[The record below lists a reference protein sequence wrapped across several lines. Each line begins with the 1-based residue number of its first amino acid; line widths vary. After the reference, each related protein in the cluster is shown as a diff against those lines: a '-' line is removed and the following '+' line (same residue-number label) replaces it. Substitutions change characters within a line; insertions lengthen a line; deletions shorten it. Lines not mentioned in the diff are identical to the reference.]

1 MAAVEAE
8 RTPAV
13 ARALR
18 VLSLLEKAQG
28 APLGVSDMA
37 RRLSVARS
45 SLFNI
50 CLTLETEGMIQ
61 RASGGYLL
69 GRRLVELGGAWLRGS
84 DPVQT
89 FYQVCLDTP
98 ELEGEICQLAVLNHT
113 EVLYLAAHA
122 GRTPLR
128 MTASIGSRFP
138 ASITA
143 VGNALLAGL
152 DDDEIRRRFHDPA
165 TRPAWT
171 GRSVVELEAL
181 VEKIARVRERGY
193 GRDEGE
199 VFPGVLGLARVVAPQ
214 QSGDQPLA
222 LGTSLM
228 TSSAGE
234 AVEREAVA
242 ALGTMARRIANP
254 MNLALEPTPEARP
267 AQTASDTD

>member
-1 MAAVEAE
+1 MAVAEAG

-13 ARALR
+13 GRALR
-18 VLSLLEKAQG
+18 VLTLLEQAQG

-50 CLTLETEGMIQ
+50 CQTLEAEGVIQ
-61 RASGGYLL
+61 RVSGGYRL

-84 DPVQT
+84 DPVQA
-89 FYQVCLDTP
+89 FYQVCRDTP
-98 ELEGEICQLAVLNHT
+98 RLQGEICQLAVLDRT

-128 MTASIGSRFP
+128 MMASIGSRFP

-143 VGNALLAGL
+143 VGNALLARL
-152 DDDEIRRRFHDPA
+152 DDDEIRRRFRDPA

-171 GRSVVELEAL
+171 ARSVTDLDAL
-181 VEKIARVRERGY
+181 VGKIARVRVRGY
-193 GRDEGE
+193 GLDGGE
-199 VFPGVLGLARVVAPQ
+199 VFPGVRGLALTVAPQ
-214 QSGDQPLA
+214 YSGDQAFA

-228 TSSAGE
+228 EAG
-234 AVEREAVA
+234 VSEAVA
-242 ALGTMARRIANP
+242 ALGTMARRLANP
-254 MNLALEPTPEARP
+254 MNLAADTALASRP
-267 AQTASDTD
+267 APGGSAAMR